1 MTMPRIAVWALLLGV
16 LASNTIRNAVIVW
29 DDIGSTTF
37 DGHRTGWGDE
47 LFGLVLIAGLA
58 TLTLL
63 AGRKFYA
70 AVRYR

>member
-1 MTMPRIAVWALLLGV
+1 MTVSRIAVWALLLGV
-16 LASNTIRNAVIVW
+16 LAINTIRNAVIVW

-47 LFGLVLIAGLA
+47 MFGLVLIAVLA
-58 TLTLL
+58 ALALL
-63 AGRKFYA
+63 AGRKLYA